1 MYSTTHIAGIKW
13 FIYSKNIY
21 NFLNSF
27 LHYLA
32 NTIKVLCCL
41 FFCMMDGNVLSSLAF
56 CFCMS
61 LNTDIESRHLIAS
74 IELLCK
80 NVFIKIAF
88 INLSF
93 HHLLQ
98 MNSEVIKN
106 DRCQRQEEKTKKTQ
120 RKQIL
125 IILNWSFYI
134 FRWTLTKH
142 CFSFRSKL

>member
-1 MYSTTHIAGIKW
+1 
-13 FIYSKNIY
+13 
-21 NFLNSF
+21 
-27 LHYLA
+27 
-32 NTIKVLCCL
+32 
-41 FFCMMDGNVLSSLAF
+41 MMDENVLSSLAF

-80 NVFIKIAF
+80 NVFIKIVF

-106 DRCQRQEEKTKKTQ
+106 DRCQRQEEKTKKKTDSDYT
-120 RKQIL
+120 KL
-125 IILNWSFYI
+125 IFLHFQVD
-134 FRWTLTKH
+134 FD
-142 CFSFRSKL
+142 